1 MVSCE
6 SAAAFQ
12 RRLVVMRP
20 PLTAVPSTHIV
31 ANVWLLSTAL
41 EAVNELVHLQ
51 HAASHTTKTCFDT
64 WRLRSAPQHAPHLS
78 LNIMGQHEQ
87 VLQLQLPT
95 DHAAT
100 SATTLEAAH
109 AAMTA

>member
-6 SAAAFQ
+6 SAAASHP
-12 RRLVVMRP
+12 VVMRP
-20 PLTAVPSTHIV
+20 PLKAVPSTHIV
-31 ANVWLLSTAL
+31 ANVWLLPPAL
-41 EAVNELVHLQ
+41 EAVNKLVHLQ
-51 HAASHTTKTCFDT
+51 HAASHTTKTYFDT
-64 WRLRSAPQHAPHLS
+64 WRFRSAPQHAPHLS

-87 VLQLQLPT
+87 VLQLPT

-100 SATTLEAAH
+100 SATTLEATH